1 VTITGNA
8 VFDIADISP
17 ELPGN
22 PVVIKSRDLSNT
34 FEGTEVLRLN
44 VMPLNNLGSGAAINF
59 TVGPSDVEIGG
70 NEPEENIAR
79 LMATLDEDGGTIQ
92 LRTWSLTEERFV
104 TVIDMAPNF
113 VTFNE
118 NKISLSNSAF
128 FTHDDNF
135 PEVTTDN
142 ADITLC
148 PVTNR
153 VVVYAD
159 VLPGIEADVDSGT
172 FNLGSNT
179 AQFNNAFLAGGVV
192 TTAPTSA
199 KGKAGDV
206 AGAVAFDDSYIYRCT
221 AAYTD
226 GIADIWTKASI
237 SFGPF

>member
-1 VTITGNA
+1 
-8 VFDIADISP
+8 
-17 ELPGN
+17 
-22 PVVIKSRDLSNT
+22 VVIKSRDLSNT

-59 TVGPSDVEIGG
+59 TVGPSDAEIGG
-70 NEPEENIAR
+70 DEPEENIAQI
-79 LMATLDEDGGTIQ
+79 LATLDEAGTLQ
-92 LRTWSLTEERFV
+92 LKTWSPSEERFV

-118 NKISLSNSAF
+118 TKISLSNSAF

-142 ADITLC
+142 ADITLY
-148 PVTNR
+148 PETNR

-172 FNLGSNT
+172 FNLGSNA

-206 AGAVAFDDSYIYRCT
+206 AGAVAFEDSYIYRCT
-221 AAYTD
+221 ATYTD
-226 GIADIWTKASI
+226 GIADIWTRASI
-237 SFGPF
+237 SFGSF